1 MYDLVLLLFGRSVL
15 NQGTSKLQPF
25 LIYSSYASW
34 VFRENYL
41 NAKRENERKYY
52 ALTFY
57 GVILHEAKLLGIANS
72 ISSISILDPS

>member
-1 MYDLVLLLFGRSVL
+1 MYDLALLRFGRSVL
-15 NQGTSKLQPF
+15 NQGTSKLQPC

-34 VFRENYL
+34 VFRENHI

-57 GVILHEAKLLGIANS
+57 GVILYEAKLNDQFKKS
-72 ISSISILDPS
+72 IIQDII